1 MSSINENQGLVVEI
15 ENTLSNLTPDER
27 LQMVRY
33 DEYQEQKL
41 LKEQL
46 YFELLS
52 KDKLYMD

>member
-46 YFELLS
+46 YFEFLS